1 MLLQVDWYCCNVG
14 PYHAM
19 RAMDRS
25 VGVADDEDV
34 KRWVVDEDAVVAGA
48 VAKAVG
54 PDGLDALVEHFT
66 SEGEP
71 LSAAKLQWAIAC
83 DGALVDEERMKAA
96 LALVD
101 GLATKEAQQL
111 VSVPVCC
118 PVSTAFAHAYP
129 QTCNRSSTYRHYR
142 PALEGCQLPR
152 GRPRHHA

>member
-54 PDGLDALVEHFT
+54 MDGLEALVEHFT
-66 SEGEP
+66 SEGEL
-71 LSAAKLQWAIAC
+71 LSAAKLQWSIAC
-83 DGALVDEERMKAA
+83 DGALLNEGRTKAA
-96 LALVD
+96 LALID
-101 GLATKEAQQL
+101 DNGLATEEAQQL
-111 VSVPVCC
+111 VS
-118 PVSTAFAHAYP
+118 
-129 QTCNRSSTYRHYR
+129 HYL
-142 PALEGCQLPR
+142 ALREHSIR
-152 GRPRHHA
+152 